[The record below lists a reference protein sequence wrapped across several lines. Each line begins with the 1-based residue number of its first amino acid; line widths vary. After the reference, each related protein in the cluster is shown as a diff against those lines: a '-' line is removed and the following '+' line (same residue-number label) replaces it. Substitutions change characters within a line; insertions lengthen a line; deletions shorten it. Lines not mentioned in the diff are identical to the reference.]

1 MLSESV
7 YDSSTHSPT
16 LQSPSFPPLV
26 QACLLIVSVACCW
39 VIAGDLVHFLSF
51 GLKIKAT
58 FFLTWLCNC
67 ELSLLLIYHAL
78 QKRGNIDR
86 DLWLR
91 AAKAGGLIFPLFVCA
106 QFSYNLSL
114 SFTSITSTTV
124 LSSTSSAFTLLLSYI
139 FLKDSIGW
147 MKISG
152 VLVTVLGATLTGLN
166 DGVQDTSEKSSPSSS
181 SSTSVDSSHWMG
193 DLLALLSA
201 VLYACYSVT
210 TARVLK
216 SSASDKSLVD
226 STPPIE
232 LILGFVGL
240 FNLLTL
246 WPLIVVL
253 QVTGKEDL
261 FSLSPLFFA
270 LVISKGLF
278 DNVLSGLMWANAIK
292 LGGPTLASVGLSLTI
307 PLALASDWALPYG
320 NGSPDLLLSI
330 GAFLTV
336 CGFVLSAVSESQ
348 QREQLQQQQQLQQ
361 QEEQQEQQT
370 NTTTSESSQ
379 GQSSSTTS
387 SPPFKDQ
394 ETAQEK

>member
-1 MLSESV
+1 LLSESV
-7 YDSSTHSPT
+7 NVSSTHSPT

-139 FLKDSIGW
+139 FLNDSIGW

-152 VLVTVLGATLTGLN
+152 VLVTVLGATLTGMN
-166 DGVQDTSEKSSPSSS
+166 DGVKDTSEKSSTSS
-181 SSTSVDSSHWMG
+181 DSSHWMG

-216 SSASDKSLVD
+216 ASASDQSLVD

-232 LILGFVGL
+232 LVLGFVGL

-336 CGFVLSAVSESQ
+336 CGFVLSALSESQ
-348 QREQLQQQQQLQQ
+348 REEQLQQQQQQ

-387 SPPFKDQ
+387 SSAFRDQ
-394 ETAQEK
+394 ETAQE

>member
-7 YDSSTHSPT
+7 NDSSTHSPT
-16 LQSPSFPPLV
+16 LLSPSFPPLV

-139 FLKDSIGW
+139 FLNDSIGW

-152 VLVTVLGATLTGLN
+152 VLVTVLGATLTGMN
-166 DGVQDTSEKSSPSSS
+166 DGVKDTSEKSSTSS
-181 SSTSVDSSHWMG
+181 DSSHWMG

-232 LILGFVGL
+232 LVLGFVGL

-330 GAFLTV
+330 GAFLTI
-336 CGFVLSAVSESQ
+336 CGFVLSALSESQ
-348 QREQLQQQQQLQQ
+348 QQEQLQLQQQQQQ

-387 SPPFKDQ
+387 PPPFRNHV
-394 ETAQEK
+394 EAQE

>member
-7 YDSSTHSPT
+7 NVSSTHSPT

-139 FLKDSIGW
+139 FLNDSIGW

-152 VLVTVLGATLTGLN
+152 VLVTVLGATLTGMN
-166 DGVQDTSEKSSPSSS
+166 DGVKDTSEKSSTSS
-181 SSTSVDSSHWMG
+181 DSSHWMG

-216 SSASDKSLVD
+216 ASASDQSLVD

-232 LILGFVGL
+232 LVLGFVGL

-336 CGFVLSAVSESQ
+336 CGFVLSALSESQ
-348 QREQLQQQQQLQQ
+348 REEQLQQQQQQ

-387 SPPFKDQ
+387 SSAFRDQ
-394 ETAQEK
+394 ETAQE